1 MCIRDSHTTAESR
14 DGTDPRAWHALW
26 AMVLGFFMIL
36 VDATIVST
44 AIPAITAGLR
54 TDISG
59 VLWVTSGYLLAYA
72 VPLLITGRL
81 GDRLGPRTVYLWGL
95 AIFTG
100 ASLWC
105 GFAQDVTALVVA
117 RVVQGLSLIHIS
129 EPTRLYPKSR
139 MPSSA

>member
-1 MCIRDSHTTAESR
+1 MNHTTAESR

-44 AIPAITAGLR
+44 AIPAITAGLH

-81 GDRLGPRTVYLWGL
+81 GDRLGPRTVYL
-95 AIFTG
+95 
-100 ASLWC
+100 
-105 GFAQDVTALVVA
+105 
-117 RVVQGLSLIHIS
+117 LSLIHI
-129 EPTRLYPKSR
+129 
-139 MPSSA
+139 

>member
-1 MCIRDSHTTAESR
+1 MRHTTAETR

-44 AIPAITAGLR
+44 AIPAITAGLH

-81 GDRLGPRTVYLWGL
+81 GDRLGPRTVYPVSYTHLTL
-95 AIFTG
+95 
-100 ASLWC
+100 
-105 GFAQDVTALVVA
+105 
-117 RVVQGLSLIHIS
+117 
-129 EPTRLYPKSR
+129 PTKRIV
-139 MPSSA
+139 